1 MHGLDA
7 DSISALI
14 DHVYAAALQDEE
26 WPHFLVAFTRVV
38 GHCRVM
44 LHGHDTRTNRN
55 LGFVDAAYE
64 GAHLDSFRRHYSRI
78 NPWLARVATMPVG
91 TVQISEAILPRDTLL
106 TTEFYND
113 WIRPQED
120 IGTGAGVTIFRDA
133 NRMFRISAN
142 IRIRDQEALQD
153 GLVRVLTIL
162 TPHLARAFEIMR
174 LRAGVPSGPM
184 ESALLAAIDRP
195 AIVVDALGRFCAANA
210 AGEALLERG
219 QVLRLGHGGQIV
231 GADGGPVTAIAA
243 RLDELAA
250 GRRDADIGI
259 VLRDA
264 EQRPVAGAL
273 FPVIGG
279 DRGLGILSMHGLP
292 GLPAAILV
300 LEGERAAPRGPALS
314 QLHQLKLTPAETR
327 LLTGLMAGQT
337 LREIAAGSDLS
348 VHTLRN
354 QLKSIFRK
362 VGVKRQTELL
372 SVMGRLST
380 F

>member
-1 MHGLDA
+1 M
-7 DSISALI
+7 
-14 DHVYAAALQDEE
+14 
-26 WPHFLVAFTRVV
+26 W
-38 GHCRVM
+38 
-44 LHGHDTRTNRN
+44 
-55 LGFVDAAYE
+55 
-64 GAHLDSFRRHYSRI
+64 
-78 NPWLARVATMPVG
+78 
-91 TVQISEAILPRDTLL
+91 
-106 TTEFYND
+106 
-113 WIRPQED
+113 
-120 IGTGAGVTIFRDA
+120 
-133 NRMFRISAN
+133 
-142 IRIRDQEALQD
+142 
-153 GLVRVLTIL
+153 
-162 TPHLARAFEIMR
+162 
-174 LRAGVPSGPM
+174 
-184 ESALLAAIDRP
+184 
-195 AIVVDALGRFCAANA
+195 
-210 AGEALLERG
+210 
-219 QVLRLGHGGQIV
+219 
-231 GADGGPVTAIAA
+231 AA

-250 GRRDADIGI
+250 GR
-259 VLRDA
+259 RDA

-292 GLPAAILV
+292 GLPTAILV